1 MFVFFLVYLVYSEKV
16 KEFSSIFGTA
26 KKKPV
31 PKNGLFF
38 ALWFILSPRWCG
50 NSCTGIWKGL
60 QSPEGRL

>member
-31 PKNGLFF
+31 LQNGLFLLCDLF
-38 ALWFILSPRWCG
+38 LRLFPEFILSPRWCG
-50 NSCTGIWKGL
+50 NSCTGI
-60 QSPEGRL
+60 